1 MRRSYQKA
9 VSLFML
15 IVSLMMSLGAYGL
28 DSTMLIHELDHDR
41 QTNVVS
47 GDHHH
52 MPQLDVPDTPDP
64 EPLSDAEHKLL
75 HALNHFEQ
83 IPSWTFVGLGEP
95 TPRLAPALPYLLT
108 LLPAALESPFR
119 PPRSTSLT

>member
-1 MRRSYQKA
+1 MRRPYQKT

-15 IVSLMMSLGAYGL
+15 MLSLMVSLGAYGF
-28 DSTMLIHELDHDR
+28 DSTLVIHEMDHDR
-41 QTNVVS
+41 QTSVVS

-52 MPQLDVPDTPDP
+52 PQLDVPDNPNP
-64 EPLSDAEHKLL
+64 EPLSDAEHILL

-83 IPSWTFVGLGEP
+83 LPSWTFVGLGEP

-108 LLPAALESPFR
+108 LLPTALESPFR
-119 PPRSTSLT
+119 PPRIIS